1 MDDNATTMTL
11 LQLQQR
17 IAGLITVP
25 DTQQVWITAE
35 LSDVAVRGGH
45 CYMELLEKHPD
56 SGQILAKARGVVWA
70 NLWCRMEPYFR
81 AATGQTLS
89 TGLKV
94 MVRVSASYHP
104 VFGLSMVIS
113 NVNPEY
119 TMGDLQRRR
128 MEILRRLEKE
138 GVIDLNRSL
147 EWGRAPLRVAV
158 VSAPGAAGYGDF
170 INQLYSTASRF
181 RFKCRLFAAVM
192 QGDKAPASVMEALD
206 CIAAQADE
214 WDCVV
219 VIRGGGASSDLAAF
233 DNYDLAAAIAQF
245 PLPVIVGI
253 GHERDVTVLDYVAS
267 VRVKTPTAAA
277 ELLIGKCQD
286 ELNLLRRCSAD
297 MLQCVS
303 DRLGGC
309 RTQLAYAGGVL
320 PTLAQGVLQRAR
332 SRMQNA
338 ALQLG
343 SAGSARIGALGSRL
357 DRYTDQLRTAVP
369 NVVNA
374 RRVKLDNMES
384 LVEVLSPMAT
394 LRRGYTITRVNGL
407 AVTSVGQVPAGSRLT
422 TIMADGRIESVTQ

>member
-1 MDDNATTMTL
+1 MEDTATMTL

-45 CYMELLEKHPD
+45 CYMELLQKHAD
-56 SGQILAKARGVVWA
+56 SGQILAKARAVVWA

-81 AATGQTLS
+81 AATGQTLA

-94 MVRVSASYHP
+94 MVRVSVSYHP

-128 MEILRRLEKE
+128 QEILRRLEKE
-138 GVIDLNRSL
+138 GLLNLNKQL
-147 EWGRAPLRVAV
+147 EWERAPLRVAV

-170 INQLYSTASRF
+170 INQLYGTQARF
-181 RFKCRLFAAVM
+181 RFKCRLFPAVM
-192 QGDKAPASVMEALD
+192 QGEKAPASVIEALD
-206 CIAAQADE
+206 RIAADIDN

-219 VIRGGGASSDLAAF
+219 IIRGGGASSDLAAF
-233 DNYDLAAAIAQF
+233 DNYELASAIAQF

-253 GHERDVTVLDYVAS
+253 GHERDVTVLDYVAAL
-267 VRVKTPTAAA
+267 RVKTPTAAA

-286 ELNLLRRCSAD
+286 ELNLLRRLSAD

-303 DRLGGC
+303 DRVGGC
-309 RTQLAYAGGVL
+309 RTQLAYLAGVL
-320 PTLAQGVLQRAR
+320 PTLAQGVLLRA
-332 SRMQNA
+332 QNRQHTA
-338 ALQLG
+338 AMQLG
-343 SAGSARIGALGSRL
+343 AAGTARIGAFGARIDRLTDLLKAAVPEMMNRQRVRL
-357 DRYTDQLRTAVP
+357 D
-369 NVVNA
+369 N
-374 RRVKLDNMES
+374 LDS
-384 LVEVLSPMAT
+384 LAQVLSPMAT
-394 LRRGYTITRVNGL
+394 LRRGYTITRVNGH
-407 AVTSVGQVPAGSRLT
+407 AVSSKCGLPAGTRIT
-422 TIMADGRIESVTQ
+422 TIMADGRVESIIQ